1 MVNVNAITPRREL
14 KLRREILVWN
24 ELNACKY
31 INGVGFREQGLAN
44 IVFTILSHWD
54 FQSKLYDDESILYD
68 LIRDSKMTYQLQY
81 ACRLVGVVGIRHIH
95 VQALVRTLM
104 SLSDNVKLDNDVDVI
119 DGMIEKL
126 CVEKIV
132 KDNFGFDAD
141 ARIRLEQA
149 LKPICNYLEDL
160 KNNMLA
166 DEMRVSYIVKRDSQ
180 DKEDD
185 SSYDVKLKLGIKKKI
200 QVNLNFEAW

>member
-1 MVNVNAITPRREL
+1 MVNVNAITTRREL

-24 ELNACKY
+24 KLNTCKY
-31 INGVGFREQGLAN
+31 INGVSFHEEVLTN
-44 IVFTILSHWD
+44 IVFDILSHWD
-54 FQSKLYDDESILYD
+54 FQSKLYDDKSILYD

-81 ACRLVGVVGIRHIH
+81 ACQLVGVVGLRSIH

-141 ARIRLEQA
+141 ARIRLERA

-160 KNNMLA
+160 KNNMLG
-166 DEMRVSYIVKRDSQ
+166 DEMHVRDIVERELQEHVDNGSF
-180 DKEDD
+180 DM
-185 SSYDVKLKLGIKKKI
+185 KLKIKIKENI
-200 QVNLNFEAW
+200 

>member
-200 QVNLNFEAW
+200 

>member
-1 MVNVNAITPRREL
+1 MVNVNAITTRREL

-24 ELNACKY
+24 ELNTCKY
-31 INGVGFREQGLAN
+31 INGVSFREQGLTN

-68 LIRDSKMTYQLQY
+68 LIRDSKMTCQLQH
-81 ACRLVGVVGIRHIH
+81 ACQLVGVVGIRHIH

-166 DEMRVSYIVKRDSQ
+166 DEMIVSDIVKRDSQ
-180 DKEDD
+180 DKENDT
-185 SSYDVKLKLGIKKKI
+185 SYDVKLKLVIKKNI
-200 QVNLNFEAW
+200 

>member
-1 MVNVNAITPRREL
+1 MVNVNAITTRREL

-31 INGVGFREQGLAN
+31 INGVSFREQGLTN

-104 SLSDNVKLDNDVDVI
+104 SLSDNVKFDNDVNVI

-166 DEMRVSYIVKRDSQ
+166 DEMRVSDIVKRDSQ
-180 DKEDD
+180 DKENDT
-185 SSYDVKLKLGIKKKI
+185 SYDVKLKLVIKKNI
-200 QVNLNFEAW
+200 

>member
-1 MVNVNAITPRREL
+1 MLLKMVNVNAITTRREL

-24 ELNACKY
+24 ELNTCKY
-31 INGVGFREQGLAN
+31 INGVSFREQGLTN
-44 IVFTILSHWD
+44 IIFTILSHWD
-54 FQSKLYDDESILYD
+54 FQSKLHDDESILYD

-81 ACRLVGVVGIRHIH
+81 ACQLVGVVGIRHIH

-166 DEMRVSYIVKRDSQ
+166 DEMRVSDIVKRDSQ
-180 DKEDD
+180 DKKNDT
-185 SSYDVKLKLGIKKKI
+185 SYDVKLKLGIKKNI
-200 QVNLNFEAW
+200 

>member
-1 MVNVNAITPRREL
+1 MNGDVIRMVNKNAITKRRGL
-14 KLRREILVWN
+14 QLRREILVWN

-31 INGVGFREQGLAN
+31 INGVGFREQGLTN

-81 ACRLVGVVGIRHIH
+81 ACQLVGVVGIRHIH

-132 KDNFGFDAD
+132 KDNFGFDTD

-166 DEMRVSYIVKRDSQ
+166 DEMRVSDIVKRETQEKGDNA
-180 DKEDD
+180 
-185 SSYDVKLKLGIKKKI
+185 SYDVKLKLVVKNNNI
-200 QVNLNFEAW
+200 

>member
-24 ELNACKY
+24 ELNTCKY
-31 INGVGFREQGLAN
+31 INGVSFREQGLTN

-68 LIRDSKMTYQLQY
+68 LIRDSKLTYQLQY

-166 DEMRVSYIVKRDSQ
+166 DEMRVSDIVKRDSQ
-180 DKEDD
+180 DKENDT
-185 SSYDVKLKLGIKKKI
+185 SYDVKLKLGIKKNI
-200 QVNLNFEAW
+200 

>member
-1 MVNVNAITPRREL
+1 MVNVNAITTRREL

-24 ELNACKY
+24 KLNTCKY
-31 INGVGFREQGLAN
+31 INGVSFREQGLTN

-81 ACRLVGVVGIRHIH
+81 ACQLVGVVGIRHIH

-126 CVEKIV
+126 RVDKIV

-166 DEMRVSYIVKRDSQ
+166 DEMRVNDIVKRDSQ
-180 DKEDD
+180 DKENDT
-185 SSYDVKLKLGIKKKI
+185 SYDVKLKLGIKKNI
-200 QVNLNFEAW
+200 

>member
-24 ELNACKY
+24 ELNTCKY
-31 INGVGFREQGLAN
+31 INGVSFREQGLTN

-81 ACRLVGVVGIRHIH
+81 ACQLVGVVGIRHIH

-141 ARIRLEQA
+141 ARIRLERA

-166 DEMRVSYIVKRDSQ
+166 DEMRVGDIVKRDSQ
-180 DKEDD
+180 DKENDTSFD
-185 SSYDVKLKLGIKKKI
+185 MKLKIKIKENI
-200 QVNLNFEAW
+200 

>member
-24 ELNACKY
+24 ELNTCKY
-31 INGVGFREQGLAN
+31 INGVSFREQGLTN

-104 SLSDNVKLDNDVDVI
+104 SLSDNVKLANDVDVI

-166 DEMRVSYIVKRDSQ
+166 DEMRVSDIVKRELQ
-180 DKEDD
+180 DKENDT
-185 SSYDVKLKLGIKKKI
+185 SYDVKLKLVIRKNI
-200 QVNLNFEAW
+200 

>member
-1 MVNVNAITPRREL
+1 MVNVNAITTRREL

-24 ELNACKY
+24 EFNTCKY
-31 INGVGFREQGLAN
+31 INGVSFREQVLTN

-81 ACRLVGVVGIRHIH
+81 ACQLVGVVGIRHIH

-141 ARIRLEQA
+141 ARIRLERA

-160 KNNMLA
+160 KNNMLG
-166 DEMRVSYIVKRDSQ
+166 DEMHVRDIVDRELQ
-180 DKEDD
+180 EHVDD
-185 SSYDVKLKLGIKKKI
+185 GSFDMKLKIKIKENI
-200 QVNLNFEAW
+200 

>member
-24 ELNACKY
+24 ELNTCKY
-31 INGVGFREQGLAN
+31 INGVSFREQGLTN

-81 ACRLVGVVGIRHIH
+81 ACQLVGVVGIRHIH

-141 ARIRLEQA
+141 ARIRLERA

-166 DEMRVSYIVKRDSQ
+166 DEMKVGDIVKRDSQ
-180 DKEDD
+180 DKENDTSFD
-185 SSYDVKLKLGIKKKI
+185 MKLKIKIKENI
-200 QVNLNFEAW
+200 

>member
-1 MVNVNAITPRREL
+1 MVNVNAITTRREL
-14 KLRREILVWN
+14 KLRREILFWN
-24 ELNACKY
+24 ELNTCKY
-31 INGVGFREQGLAN
+31 INGVSFREQGLTN

-132 KDNFGFDAD
+132 KDNFGFDAN

-166 DEMRVSYIVKRDSQ
+166 DEMRVSDIVKRDSQ
-180 DKEDD
+180 DKENDT
-185 SSYDVKLKLGIKKKI
+185 SYDVKLKLVIKKNI
-200 QVNLNFEAW
+200 

>member
-1 MVNVNAITPRREL
+1 MVNVNAITSRREL

-24 ELNACKY
+24 ELNTCKY
-31 INGVGFREQGLAN
+31 INGVSFREQGLTN

-81 ACRLVGVVGIRHIH
+81 ACQLVGVVGIRHIH

-141 ARIRLEQA
+141 ARIRLERA

-166 DEMRVSYIVKRDSQ
+166 DEMRVGDIVKRDSQ
-180 DKEDD
+180 DKENDTSFD
-185 SSYDVKLKLGIKKKI
+185 MKLKIKIKENI
-200 QVNLNFEAW
+200 

>member
-1 MVNVNAITPRREL
+1 MANVNAITPRREL

-24 ELNACKY
+24 ELNTCKY
-31 INGVGFREQGLAN
+31 INGVSFREQGLTN

-81 ACRLVGVVGIRHIH
+81 ACRLIGVVGIRHIH

-141 ARIRLEQA
+141 ARMRLEQA

-166 DEMRVSYIVKRDSQ
+166 DEMRVSDIVKRELQ
-180 DKEDD
+180 DKENDT
-185 SSYDVKLKLGIKKKI
+185 SYDVKLKLGIKKNI
-200 QVNLNFEAW
+200 

>member
-1 MVNVNAITPRREL
+1 MVNVNAITTRREL

-24 ELNACKY
+24 ELNTCKY
-31 INGVGFREQGLAN
+31 INGVSFREQGLTN

-81 ACRLVGVVGIRHIH
+81 ACQLVGVVGIRHIH

-104 SLSDNVKLDNDVDVI
+104 SLSDNVKLDDDVDVI

-166 DEMRVSYIVKRDSQ
+166 DEMRVSDIVKRDSQ
-180 DKEDD
+180 DKENDT
-185 SSYDVKLKLGIKKKI
+185 SYDVKLKLVIKKNI
-200 QVNLNFEAW
+200 